1 MCLIDY
7 SVERQLQID
16 NHTLV
21 EECKNGDKEALNLFY
36 LRFAPRMLSVIRR
49 YVSDE
54 KDAEDILHDGFIVA
68 FTRLGSLRD
77 ADRVEYWLA
86 TIMKNLSLQFL
97 QSQDVAQMLHDI
109 PEMEDTPQ
117 IDDIIDLKTL
127 ETLIKKLPAGYQKV
141 FRLAVLENK
150 SHKEIA
156 KLLGIAPNS
165 SSSQLFHAK
174 LMMRKLITD
183 YKKQTGVWC
192 LLLLCGGAGIMLWRH
207 LDRVQPLPEIMIA
220 HHQESHSSSLAR
232 ENSVD
237 SLLPSS
243 KTKASLS
250 PLATA
255 SGSNVAKTI
264 PSQQGIASVML
275 TGPTHTTN
283 LTNTDSETSPSENG
297 EGNTKDSNIG
307 SSDNPTSE
315 ATNNNVA
322 RGVDQNVIASEQ
334 ESALAENT
342 AEMGSALADN
352 NGEGNNHESDLK
364 ANVSVAEVADS
375 IGSDDKPRLEEMP
388 KGRENEV
395 YYTYMEDTYL
405 DDAEFLQ
412 RRISKKSQFSDWSLR
427 VSADAGLLAFN
438 GDSSDDA
445 YGMEGPG
452 WAQNPG
458 VGNDKDPENPNNPNN
473 PDNTGSSGDSNNSDN
488 TGEKRVLRRN
498 APGYKNYNDV
508 AHTNYLPVSFS
519 VAVNKALDNTFSV
532 ETGLTYTYLH
542 TTFESLPSYSN
553 CHWHYLGI
561 PLKLN
566 AKLCN
571 FSRVSMYMSAGGIMD
586 IPLYSNAVV
595 RTTSGTP
602 DLWGGR
608 FTSPVVWSLS
618 ASFGISIKLTK
629 KIDVFL
635 EPTLQYHFEHSV
647 KVPNVWSDE
656 KWGFSLPI
664 GFRFNL

>member
-1 MCLIDY
+1 M
-7 SVERQLQID
+7 EQHLQID

-49 YVSDE
+49 YVNDV

-77 ADRVEYWLA
+77 ADRVDYWLA

-97 QSQDVAQMLHDI
+97 QAQDVAQMLHDI
-109 PEMEDTPQ
+109 PEVEDTPQ
-117 IDDIIDLKTL
+117 IDEIIDLATL

-192 LLLLCGGAGIMLWRH
+192 LLLLCGGVGMILWH
-207 LDRVQPLPEIMIA
+207 NLMP
-220 HHQESHSSSLAR
+220 SKSSSSLL
-232 ENSVD
+232 SYD
-237 SLLPSS
+237 STLPSLTADSTLPSS
-243 KTKASLS
+243 SSTNSISLS
-250 PLATA
+250 PATETGTSSSA
-255 SGSNVAKTI
+255 NTGLLSNV
-264 PSQQGIASVML
+264 
-275 TGPTHTTN
+275 
-283 LTNTDSETSPSENG
+283 TS
-297 EGNTKDSNIG
+297 GN
-307 SSDNPTSE
+307 
-315 ATNNNVA
+315 
-322 RGVDQNVIASEQ
+322 
-334 ESALAENT
+334 
-342 AEMGSALADN
+342 
-352 NGEGNNHESDLK
+352 
-364 ANVSVAEVADS
+364 
-375 IGSDDKPRLEEMP
+375 SDDIPLLANNSDEAANQPNNELPNKLNNEILNESTDNRKLIAALSEKMDEVEEKSPEMSDSVKVNDIP
-388 KGRENEV
+388 VMSDDEV
-395 YYTYMEDTYL
+395 YYAYL
-405 DDAEFLQ
+405 DDRDILSH
-412 RRISKKSQFSDWSLR
+412 RSINKSSFSDWSVR

-438 GDSSDDA
+438 IDTSSEDFFNGTEPGCCQDP
-445 YGMEGPG
+445 GIIGPEDPNDPNTPD
-452 WAQNPG
+452 NP
-458 VGNDKDPENPNNPNN
+458 DNPNNS
-473 PDNTGSSGDSNNSDN
+473 DNSNNSDN
-488 TGEKRVLRRN
+488 RIETRVPRRS
-498 APGYKNYNDV
+498 APGYKNYNSL

-566 AKLCN
+566 TKICN
-571 FSRVSMYMSAGGIMD
+571 FNRVNMYMSLGGIMN
-586 IPLYSNAVV
+586 IPLYSYANVT
-595 RTTSGTP
+595 TTSGIP

-608 FTSPVVWSLS
+608 FQSSVVWSLS
-618 ASFGISIKLTK
+618 ASYGVSIKLNK
-629 KIDVFL
+629 RVDVFL
-635 EPTLQYHFEHSV
+635 EPTLQYHFEHNAT
-647 KVPNVWSDE
+647 VPNIWTDE

>member
-1 MCLIDY
+1 M
-7 SVERQLQID
+7 ERQLHID

-49 YVSDE
+49 YVNDV

-77 ADRVEYWLA
+77 ADKVDYWLA

-109 PEMEDTPQ
+109 PEVEDTPQ
-117 IDDIIDLKTL
+117 IDEIIDLATL

-192 LLLLCGGAGIMLWRH
+192 LLLLCGGAGVLLWH
-207 LDRVQPLPEIMIA
+207 NLMP
-220 HHQESHSSSLAR
+220 SKSSSSLLSYESTSSSSTA
-232 ENSVD
+232 D
-237 SLLPSS
+237 STLPSS
-243 KTKASLS
+243 SSTNSISLS
-250 PLATA
+250 PATEA
-255 SGSNVAKTI
+255 GTSSSA
-264 PSQQGIASVML
+264 
-275 TGPTHTTN
+275 
-283 LTNTDSETSPSENG
+283 NTVLL
-297 EGNTKDSNIG
+297 SNII
-307 SSDNPTSE
+307 P
-315 ATNNNVA
+315 
-322 RGVDQNVIASEQ
+322 
-334 ESALAENT
+334 
-342 AEMGSALADN
+342 
-352 NGEGNNHESDLK
+352 GN
-364 ANVSVAEVADS
+364 
-375 IGSDDKPRLEEMP
+375 SDDTTLPAKNSDEASNQPNNELPNKLNNEILNESTDDRQLIAALSEKMDEVEEKSPERSDSVNVNDIPVMS
-388 KGRENEV
+388 NDEV
-395 YYTYMEDTYL
+395 YYAYL
-405 DDAEFLQ
+405 DDRDILSH
-412 RRISKKSQFSDWSLR
+412 RRINKSSFSDWSVR

-438 GDSSDDA
+438 IDTSFGDDGYYSGSD
-445 YGMEGPG
+445 
-452 WAQNPG
+452 WCQNPG
-458 VGNDKDPENPNNPNN
+458 IGSEEPNDPNTPDNPDNPNNS
-473 PDNTGSSGDSNNSDN
+473 DNSNNSDN
-488 TGEKRVLRRN
+488 RIETRAPRRSV
-498 APGYKNYNDV
+498 PGYKNYNSL

-566 AKLCN
+566 TKICN
-571 FSRVSMYMSAGGIMD
+571 FNRVNMYMSLGGIMN
-586 IPLYSNAVV
+586 IPLYSYADVT
-595 RTTSGTP
+595 TTSGSP

-608 FTSPVVWSLS
+608 FQSSVVWSLS
-618 ASFGISIKLTK
+618 ASYGVSIKLSK
-629 KIDVFL
+629 RVDVFL
-635 EPTLQYHFEHSV
+635 EPTLQYHFEHNAI
-647 KVPNVWSDE
+647 VPNVWSDE